1 MSHGSKYQ
9 CKYCNKVYSTS
20 QSRSNHY
27 KLYHKN
33 ASQSEVSIVG
43 KSSVSLVNTYPCRF
57 CKKEYL
63 HKQSRFNHEQKC
75 KDKELLNTHI
85 LKEENKQIKEQ
96 NKKIEEE
103 MKELKIIVSNLSKKN
118 TSQQVINVNGN
129 INTAYNINSLGY
141 EKYKG
146 KLTETDKLNL
156 LTGLRHQE
164 LPIVELVKKIYNE
177 DSLVENRNTIIT
189 NLRSKDCLVYNSYTN
204 KFEATNK
211 SNHID
216 DIIKNRKDDLASMYK
231 EFEGTTK
238 LKGFERRV
246 IEEYLEKIEG
256 INKKDKKLKALYEK
270 HKEEIIYIIYNCKE
284 FMESIKDQLSELVD
298 TIEV

>member
-1 MSHGSKYQ
+1 MVYNCLECKKNYSSYKSLWNHNKKYHNLIIPQ
-9 CKYCNKVYSTS
+9 KIEEHPQKKEEKTVKMNKNLIIEIYICHFCNKKI
-20 QSRSNHY
+20 SRQDNL
-27 KLYHKN
+27 K
-33 ASQSEVSIVG
+33 
-43 KSSVSLVNTYPCRF
+43 R
-57 CKKEYL
+57 
-63 HKQSRFNHEQKC
+63 HEKKC
-75 KDKELLNTHI
+75 KEKHSI
-85 LKEENKQIKEQ
+85 LKLEEQ
-96 NKKIEEE
+96 NKKIVEEIIKIKKE
-103 MKELKIIVSNLSKKN
+103 FKELAKTT

-238 LKGFERRV
+238 LKVFERRV

-284 FMESIKDQLSELVD
+284 FMESIKDHLSELVD

>member
-1 MSHGSKYQ
+1 MEHKCNTCNKNYSSYKSLWNHNKKNHKMDINPKLTIVNPKLTINNLKLDNNYQ
-9 CKYCNKVYSTS
+9 CRYCKNI
-20 QSRSNHY
+20 Y
-27 KLYHKN
+27 KF
-33 ASQSEVSIVG
+33 AQG
-43 KSSVSLVNTYPCRF
+43 RW
-57 CKKEYL
+57 
-63 HKQSRFNHEQKC
+63 RHEQKC
-75 KDKELLNTHI
+75 DKIEI
-85 LKEENKQIKEQ
+85 IEIKEENKQMK
-96 NKKIEEE
+96 EE
-103 MKELKIIVSNLSKKN
+103 MKELKIIVSNLSKTT

-284 FMESIKDQLSELVD
+284 FMESIKDHLSELVD